1 MRKHCKSE
9 EKYCNATQIFPIWS
23 YLLQTLIFFDKMKF
37 GGGFMHRFLYSSENL
52 QIEQKFISKTTIDNL
67 HPHNS
72 LNATMIYIL
81 KGNITIHI
89 SNSIYSV
96 SPGDLILIRPHEPYH
111 FELLD
116 DTPTEIIKI
125 SFEPKIF
132 ADFDEYG
139 SVTKCLYDRDLGEK
153 NKYSA
158 ADLDDLNF
166 IYIFDNLVKKSSV
179 QKFNTISNF
188 FLIMSNIADIFNCN
202 YTKANNNEHP
212 IVDQI
217 LKYIDDHLIEKLNID
232 DICSCFFINRSK
244 LNSLIKNATGL
255 STWKYITT
263 KRLLRAQTLIDSGHP
278 ATKVAEMCAFS
289 DYSNFYRAY
298 VNYFNQPPSSQKTIK
313 KVSPLFETLAYSLE
327 CKPFDSKI
335 FELKSKK
342 HKMFHVTST
351 GKRPNVLQKTAILT
365 KGKTYTASFK
375 LKTISGIFNRSFY
388 FMVNNAQYIVSNEK
402 DFGRV
407 YFEGKFDNQFI
418 NITENSEGWSSISYT
433 FKLSDHDNVIIK
445 DGTHKVDVGFY
456 MEKLSSEFYFAD
468 FTIYETSDP
477 KKATLFIYPD
487 DTFGVYGW
495 HCDYQIFDTPC

>member
-1 MRKHCKSE
+1 
-9 EKYCNATQIFPIWS
+9 
-23 YLLQTLIFFDKMKF
+23 
-37 GGGFMHRFLYSSENL
+37 MHRFLYSSENL

-72 LNATMIYIL
+72 LNATMIYLI
-81 KGNITIHI
+81 KGNLTIQI
-89 SNSIYSV
+89 SNSMYSV
-96 SPGDLILIRPHEPYH
+96 FPGDLILMRPNEPYN
-111 FELLD
+111 FELLY

-125 SFEPKIF
+125 CFEPKIF
-132 ADFDEYG
+132 ADFDEHG
-139 SVTKCLYDRDLGEK
+139 SVTKCLYDRKSGEE

-166 IYIFDNLVKKSSV
+166 IQIIDNLVKKSSV

-202 YTKANNNEHP
+202 HTKVGKNEHP
-212 IVDQI
+212 LVEQV
-217 LKYIDDHLIEKLNID
+217 LKYIDENLTKKLNID
-232 DICSCFFINRSK
+232 NICNLFFINRSK
-244 LNSLIKNATGL
+244 LNSLLTDATGL

-263 KRLLRAQTLIDSGHP
+263 KRLLKAQTLIDSGYQ
-278 ATKVAEMCAFS
+278 ATKAAEMCAFS

-298 VNYFNQPPSSQKTIK
+298 VNYFNRPPSSQKTIK

-327 CKPFDSKI
+327 CKPFDSKL

-375 LKTISGIFNRSFY
+375 LKTISGIYNRSFY
-388 FMVNNAQYIVSNEK
+388 FMVNNAQCIVSNEE
-402 DFGRV
+402 DFGKV
-407 YFEGKFDNQFI
+407 YFEGKYDNQFVD
-418 NITENSEGWSSISYT
+418 ITENSEGWSSISYT
-433 FKLSDHDNVIIK
+433 FNLSDHDNVIIK
-445 DGTHKVDVGFY
+445 DGPHKVDIGFY

-487 DTFGVYGW
+487 DTFGIYGW
-495 HCDYQIFDTPC
+495 HCDYLISD